1 MEEIGIREL
10 KQRASE
16 ILRQVREEHES
27 FSVTY
32 RGKVVAKLVPAMDPS
47 ADQEVASAIWT
58 RMDDLSREVS
68 AHWPT
73 GSSASEAVSEQRREL
88 LSVCG

>member
-1 MEEIGIREL
+1 MGEIGIREL

-32 RGKVVAKLVPAMDPS
+32 RGKVVAKLGPAMDPS
-47 ADQEVASAIWT
+47 VDQEVASAIWT

-68 AHWPT
+68 AHWPN

-88 LSVCG
+88 

>member
-68 AHWPT
+68 AH
-73 GSSASEAVSEQRREL
+73 
-88 LSVCG
+88 

>member
-32 RGKVVAKLVPAMDPS
+32 REKVIAKLVPAMDPS

-68 AHWPT
+68 AHCPT
-73 GSSASEAVSEQRREL
+73 ESSASEAVSEQRREL
-88 LSVCG
+88 

>member
-10 KQRASE
+10 KQRANE
-16 ILRQVREEHES
+16 ILRQVREEQES

-32 RGKVVAKLVPAMDPS
+32 RGKVVAKLVPAVDPS
-47 ADQEVASAIWT
+47 AEQEVASEIWT
-58 RMDDLSREVS
+58 RMDDLSREIT

-73 GSSASEAVSEQRREL
+73 GLSASEAVSEQRREL
-88 LSVCG
+88 

>member
-10 KQRASE
+10 KQRVSE

-68 AHWPT
+68 AHWPN

-88 LSVCG
+88 

>member
-32 RGKVVAKLVPAMDPS
+32 RGKVVAKLVPAMNPS

-68 AHWPT
+68 AHWPN
-73 GSSASEAVSEQRREL
+73 GSSASEAVNEQRREL
-88 LSVCG
+88 

>member
-16 ILRQVREEHES
+16 ILRQVREEHKS

-58 RMDDLSREVS
+58 RRDDLFR
-68 AHWPT
+68 
-73 GSSASEAVSEQRREL
+73 EAVSYTHLRAHET
-88 LSVCG
+88 

>member
-1 MEEIGIREL
+1 MGIREL

-16 ILRQVREEHES
+16 VLRQVREEHES

-32 RGKVVAKLVPAMDPS
+32 RGKVVAKLVPAVDPS

-58 RMDDLSREVS
+58 RMDDLSRDVS
-68 AHWPT
+68 AHWPA
-73 GSSASEAVSEQRREL
+73 GSSASAAVSEQRREL
-88 LSVCG
+88 

>member
-32 RGKVVAKLVPAMDPS
+32 RGKAVAKLVPAMDPS

-88 LSVCG
+88 

>member
-1 MEEIGIREL
+1 MEETGIRAL

-73 GSSASEAVSEQRREL
+73 GSSALEAVSEQRREL
-88 LSVCG
+88 

>member
-10 KQRASE
+10 KQRVSE

-68 AHWPT
+68 AHWAT
-73 GSSASEAVSEQRREL
+73 GSSALEAVSEQRREL
-88 LSVCG
+88 

>member
-16 ILRQVREEHES
+16 IFRQVREEHES

-68 AHWPT
+68 AHWPN

-88 LSVCG
+88 

>member
-16 ILRQVREEHES
+16 ILRQVREERES

-32 RGKVVAKLVPAMDPS
+32 RGKVVAKLVPAVDPS
-47 ADQEVASAIWT
+47 TEQEVASAIWT
-58 RMDDLSREVS
+58 RMDDLTLEIGS
-68 AHWPT
+68 HWPP

-88 LSVCG
+88 

>member
-16 ILRQVREEHES
+16 ILRQVREEHER

-32 RGKVVAKLVPAMDPS
+32 RGKVVTKLVPAMDPS
-47 ADQEVASAIWT
+47 ADHEVASAIWT
-58 RMDDLSREVS
+58 RLDDLSREVS

-73 GSSASEAVSEQRREL
+73 GSSASEAVGEQRREL
-88 LSVCG
+88 

>member
-27 FSVTY
+27 LSVTY
-32 RGKVVAKLVPAMDPS
+32 CGKVVAKLVPAMNPS

-88 LSVCG
+88 

>member
-1 MEEIGIREL
+1 MEEIGIRDL
-10 KQRASE
+10 KQRVSE
-16 ILRQVREEHES
+16 ILRQVREEHEN

-47 ADQEVASAIWT
+47 ADQEVASAIWI

-68 AHWPT
+68 ARLPT
-73 GSSASEAVSEQRREL
+73 ESSESEAASEQRPEL
-88 LSVCG
+88 

>member
-10 KQRASE
+10 KQRASG

-73 GSSASEAVSEQRREL
+73 RSSTSEAVSEQRREL
-88 LSVCG
+88 

>member
-1 MEEIGIREL
+1 MGEIGIREL

-16 ILRQVREEHES
+16 MLRQVREEHES

-47 ADQEVASAIWT
+47 ADQEVASAIWPW
-58 RMDDLSREVS
+58 MDDLSRAVS
-68 AHWPT
+68 AHWPN

-88 LSVCG
+88 

>member
-32 RGKVVAKLVPAMDPS
+32 RGKVVAKLVPAMDSS
-47 ADQEVASAIWT
+47 ADLEVASAIWT

-88 LSVCG
+88 

>member
-1 MEEIGIREL
+1 MEEIGIRAL
-10 KQRASE
+10 KQKASE

-88 LSVCG
+88 

>member
-10 KQRASE
+10 KQRVSE

-88 LSVCG
+88 

>member
-1 MEEIGIREL
+1 MEEIGIREF

-68 AHWPT
+68 AHWPA

-88 LSVCG
+88 

>member
-16 ILRQVREEHES
+16 ILRQVRKEHES
-27 FSVTY
+27 LSVTY

-68 AHWPT
+68 AHWPN

-88 LSVCG
+88 

>member
-32 RGKVVAKLVPAMDPS
+32 QGKVVAKLVPAMDPS

-68 AHWPT
+68 AHWPN

-88 LSVCG
+88 

>member
-47 ADQEVASAIWT
+47 ADQEGASAIWT

-68 AHWPT
+68 VHWPT

-88 LSVCG
+88 

>member
-16 ILRQVREEHES
+16 ILRQVRKEHES
-27 FSVTY
+27 LSVTY

-58 RMDDLSREVS
+58 RMADLSREVS
-68 AHWPT
+68 VHWPI
-73 GSSASEAVSEQRREL
+73 GSSALKAVSEQRREL
-88 LSVCG
+88 

>member
-16 ILRQVREEHES
+16 KLRQVREEHES
-27 FSVTY
+27 FSITY

-47 ADQEVASAIWT
+47 ADQEVASVIWT
-58 RMDDLSREVS
+58 RIDDLSREVS

-73 GSSASEAVSEQRREL
+73 GSSTSEAVSEQRREL
-88 LSVCG
+88 

>member
-1 MEEIGIREL
+1 MEETGIRAL

-47 ADQEVASAIWT
+47 ADQELASAIWT
-58 RMDDLSREVS
+58 QMDDLSREVS

-73 GSSASEAVSEQRREL
+73 GSSTSEAVSEQRREL
-88 LSVCG
+88 

>member
-10 KQRASE
+10 KHRSSE
-16 ILRQVREEHES
+16 IFRQEREEHES
-27 FSVTY
+27 FCVTY

-47 ADQEVASAIWT
+47 ADPEVASAIWT

-68 AHWPT
+68 AHWPN
-73 GSSASEAVSEQRREL
+73 GPSASEAVNEQRREL
-88 LSVCG
+88 

>member
-32 RGKVVAKLVPAMDPS
+32 RRKVVAKLVPAMDPS
-47 ADQEVASAIWT
+47 AEQEVASAIWI

-73 GSSASEAVSEQRREL
+73 GLSASEAVSEQRREL
-88 LSVCG
+88 